1 MTRAYRVPVPVFGGG
16 PEAPEGLRSR
26 LARGRPN
33 WWVILAVSLGLMAL
47 LVATAGTKAPA
58 PHRGGDAA
66 RAAARIAPRPGA
78 HHTAG
83 AGPAS
88 STPTTTRHDDHHVSA
103 AVGRD
108 RRGLFGAHDGDSGR
122 GRRAAGGRTE
132 RHHDDPGSGADHH
145 TTTTEP
151 SAAVAADRTQTQGY
165 LNPPLQPSN
174 QFGFTGAG
182 AMEVSVVWSG
192 NTYLTMEVSCP
203 SGDQSVGGTSAMA
216 ASLPDASGSCLATVS
231 EPTSESTS
239 LTYTITI
246 GPAGG

>member
-1 MTRAYRVPVPVFGGG
+1 
-16 PEAPEGLRSR
+16 
-26 LARGRPN
+26 
-33 WWVILAVSLGLMAL
+33 MAL

-58 PHRGGDAA
+58 LHRGGDAA
-66 RAAARIAPRPGA
+66 RTAARIAHRPGA
-78 HHTAG
+78 PHTAG
-83 AGPAS
+83 ARGAS
-88 STPTTTRHDDHHVSA
+88 SSPTTTTDTTTTTTTAPPSGATDVASA
-103 AVGRD
+103 
-108 RRGLFGAHDGDSGR
+108 
-122 GRRAAGGRTE
+122 GRTAVT
-132 RHHDDPGSGADHH
+132 PGTPGAPPAAAPSVTTTTLAPPPT
-145 TTTTEP
+145 TTTTES

-165 LNPPLQPSN
+165 LNPPLQSSN